1 MAVLMR
7 LLDDPFEQVYEQTT
21 TDCMR
26 VRSVRH
32 EHYNNCTYLIRLPT
46 LYIYSH
52 FTLTPALK

>member
-21 TDCMR
+21 TDCMQ

-32 EHYNNCTYLIRLPT
+32 EHITTALTSFACQP
-46 LYIYSH
+46 YISIA
-52 FTLTPALK
+52 TSL